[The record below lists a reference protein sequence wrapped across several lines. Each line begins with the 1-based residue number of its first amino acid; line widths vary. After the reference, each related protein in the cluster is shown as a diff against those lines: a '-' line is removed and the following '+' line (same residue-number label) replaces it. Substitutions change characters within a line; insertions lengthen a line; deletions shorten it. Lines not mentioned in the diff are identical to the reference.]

1 MAVLEEK
8 GECPLREE
16 REKNMMLVVCPHCQ
30 TNIKIQVD
38 LSLQLETPETG
49 SDSSSRRIIPA
60 FIPSSDIPPS
70 ELQLDVNRVAIAI
83 NGEGTREI
91 IKELLEEAGFEVQ
104 DVSSL
109 GALLSLLGSFHPATI
124 LVDLSLPNATE
135 IHFYESIAK
144 GRSPNKGH
152 LLLLSSGYGKANVPQ
167 GSLSPERQVSLY
179 GADGYV
185 ERGSIQRDLVNKIK
199 WCLGS
204 ATSFPMPATDSF
216 RGGQEAHKEEHK
228 EKPQE
233 TPKEIHEV
241 SYEAKPHLP
250 SFSIPVLE
258 EEVVAPI
265 SPIEPEESVP
275 AFSVSREDNARGIE
289 KANRLAR
296 IIVSDI
302 VLYNEKR
309 VEEGIL
315 NGTFYDLLKE
325 EIEEG
330 RKHYNS
336 RVPLDIQKQKDYLG
350 DVIED
355 FLNKRKVASA

>member
-1 MAVLEEK
+1 M
-8 GECPLREE
+8 
-16 REKNMMLVVCPHCQ
+16 
-30 TNIKIQVD
+30 
-38 LSLQLETPETG
+38 
-49 SDSSSRRIIPA
+49 
-60 FIPSSDIPPS
+60 
-70 ELQLDVNRVAIAI
+70 QLDVNKIAIAI

-135 IHFYESIAK
+135 MNLYESIAK
-144 GRSPNKGH
+144 ELSPNKGH
-152 LLLLSSGYGKANVPQ
+152 ILLLSPGYGKANVPQ
-167 GSLSPERQVSLY
+167 GSLSPERQVPLY
-179 GADGYV
+179 GADGYI
-185 ERGSIQRDLVNKIK
+185 ERGSIQRDLINKIK
-199 WCLGS
+199 LCLDS
-204 ATSFPMPATDSF
+204 ATSFPMPTTES
-216 RGGQEAHKEEHK
+216 
-228 EKPQE
+228 P
-233 TPKEIHEV
+233 PPP
-241 SYEAKPHLP
+241 SHLP
-250 SFSIPVLE
+250 SFATPILE

-265 SPIEPEESVP
+265 APIEPEKPAP
-275 AFSVSREDNARGIE
+275 AFPVSREDNARGIE

-336 RVPLDIQKQKDYLG
+336 RVSLDIQKQKDYLG

-355 FLNKRKVASA
+355 FLNKRKAASA

>member
-1 MAVLEEK
+1 MAVLEKK
-8 GECPLREE
+8 GEHPLREE
-16 REKNMMLVVCPHCQ
+16 SVMLVVCPHCQ

-38 LSLQLETPETG
+38 LSLKLETPETL
-49 SDSSSRRIIPA
+49 SDSSADSSADSSLHTIIPSS
-60 FIPSSDIPPS
+60 IPSSDIPSS

-91 IKELLEEAGFEVQ
+91 IKELLEEASFEVQ

-135 IHFYESIAK
+135 IHLYEAIAK
-144 GRSPNKGH
+144 ELSPNKGH
-152 LLLLSSGYGKANVPQ
+152 LLLLSPGYGKANVPQGSHPSQ

-179 GADGYV
+179 GADGYI
-185 ERGSIQRDLVNKIK
+185 ERGSIQRDLINKIK
-199 WCLGS
+199 LCLGS
-204 ATSFPMPATDSF
+204 ATSFPMPATESF
-216 RGGQEAHKEEHK
+216 R
-228 EKPQE
+228 
-233 TPKEIHEV
+233 
-241 SYEAKPHLP
+241 
-250 SFSIPVLE
+250 E
-258 EEVVAPI
+258 EEVVVPI
-265 SPIEPEESVP
+265 VPIAPIEPEKSAP
-275 AFSVSREDNARGIE
+275 AFPVSREDNARGIE
-289 KANRLAR
+289 KASRLAR

-336 RVPLDIQKQKDYLG
+336 RVSLDIQKQKDYLG

-355 FLNKRKVASA
+355 FLNKRKAASA

>member
-1 MAVLEEK
+1 
-8 GECPLREE
+8 
-16 REKNMMLVVCPHCQ
+16 MLVVCPHCQ
-30 TNIKIQVD
+30 TSIKIQVD
-38 LSLQLETPETG
+38 LSLKLETPETE
-49 SDSSSRRIIPA
+49 SDTSLHTIT
-60 FIPSSDIPPS
+60 PPS
-70 ELQLDVNRVAIAI
+70 EFQLDAKKVAIAI

-91 IKELLEEAGFEVQ
+91 IKELLEDADLEVQ

-109 GALLSLLGSFHPATI
+109 GALFSLLGSFHPATI

-135 IHFYESIAK
+135 MKLYEAISK
-144 GRSPNKGH
+144 ELSPNKAH
-152 LLLLSSGYGKANVPQ
+152 LLLLSPGYGKA
-167 GSLSPERQVSLY
+167 SISPEKQVPFS

-185 ERGSIQRDLVNKIK
+185 ERGNIQRDLINKIK
-199 WCLGS
+199 LCLS
-204 ATSFPMPATDSF
+204 ASSAFQMPTPDVFQGGQVKPEVSQEEKTSFPSFSMPILE
-216 RGGQEAHKEEHK
+216 QEKEEA
-228 EKPQE
+228 EKN
-233 TPKEIHEV
+233 
-241 SYEAKPHLP
+241 
-250 SFSIPVLE
+250 
-258 EEVVAPI
+258 
-265 SPIEPEESVP
+265 VP
-275 AFSVSREDNARGIE
+275 LFPASREDNSRDIE

-336 RVPLDIQKQKDYLG
+336 RVSLDIQKQRDYLG

-355 FLNKRKVASA
+355 FLNKRKVAIS